1 MCTGTEHTQ
10 GWYKCRY
17 YISIGLCLVQQLSCT
32 SYQMYQT
39 NLTDGSQLSAHPEQK
54 RKIRRKNGA
63 GWSSRSCRSPVCGK
77 KLRLCRRQ
85 TSDPLCRSIDHRR
98 THLHGRN
105 ESRADHLRSI
115 AGIAPVAFHRERC
128 ALTSTENVL
137 MQPYF
142 VIQAPM
148 QVRHKDLK
156 DRLRMTCARMTCAVP
171 LPL

>member
-105 ESRADHLRSI
+105 ESRADTETRYPAVPTWDLRPGRLLLLRSI
-115 AGIAPVAFHRERC
+115 AGIASVAFHRERYAIC
-128 ALTSTENVL
+128 LSHLRSIAGQGST
-137 MQPYF
+137 
-142 VIQAPM
+142 
-148 QVRHKDLK
+148 
-156 DRLRMTCARMTCAVP
+156 
-171 LPL
+171 

>member
-17 YISIGLCLVQQLSCT
+17 YISIGLCSRAAAKLHKLP
-32 SYQMYQT
+32 MYQT

-105 ESRADHLRSI
+105 ESRADTETRYPAVPTWDLRPGRLLLLRSI
-115 AGIAPVAFHRERC
+115 AGIAPVAFHCERC
-128 ALTSTENVL
+128 SLNQHPSRSIASG
-137 MQPYF
+137 
-142 VIQAPM
+142 
-148 QVRHKDLK
+148 
-156 DRLRMTCARMTCAVP
+156 VP
-171 LPL
+171 